1 MNKKSPR
8 LTFFGGFLLCL
19 AIAFVDFNLYISGA
33 KRSLPIRG
41 TFFACLAPIFLFKT
55 IFPGKPKKQQEE
67 NGLNRDVPSSPA
79 AQTPPQPPREAPGTA
94 HSDQEK
100 SRPARKKRLLILL
113 LLCAAIAYL
122 LFSRYA
128 NTGSVFSPLFLII
141 LGVVLPAVIL
151 SGISLYGRITRL
163 RNRIEAAKKEQEE

>member
-8 LTFFGGFLLCL
+8 QTFFIGFLLCVV
-19 AIAFVDFNLYISGA
+19 IAFLDFNLYLSGA

-79 AQTPPQPPREAPGTA
+79 AQTPPQPSRETPGAA
-94 HSDQEK
+94 HVDEKK
-100 SRPARKKRLLILL
+100 SRPTKKKMLLIFLL
-113 LLCAAIAYL
+113 VCAVVAYL
-122 LFSRYA
+122 LFARYA
-128 NTGSVFSPLFLII
+128 NTGSIFSPLFLII

-163 RNRIEAAKKEQEE
+163 QNRIEDAKKEQEE